1 MEFNPDE
8 MEPFN
13 FYESEAD
20 SSTADKKDESADLPP
35 LVGSEFLDL
44 PDLEEH
50 IVDLQ
55 QLIEKSSSVKES
67 PPEPAAPAVEDN
79 SKIYQDLLAQVIAS
93 SQLEQAASSDVVQ
106 MPAASL
112 DVPSTTPDA
121 ANTTNIIT
129 IGNHALDLTALNA
142 AEILSA
148 LAGNNDKEAKIED
161 DQASCSSYSSSNLKA
176 EPPSKSRRRQYAKG
190 TEEYKQRR
198 EKNNIA
204 VRKSRDKTKR
214 QQAETQQKVKEL
226 SDENDRLQ
234 KKVDLLSKELS
245 VLKGLFSNIGAVLPD
260 SLKDYFTSK

>member
-1 MEFNPDE
+1 MEFKPEE

-13 FYESEAD
+13 FYDSEAD
-20 SSTADKKDESADLPP
+20 SSTADKKDESAQLPP

-50 IVDLQ
+50 SVDLQ
-55 QLIEKSSSVKES
+55 LLIERSGLVKES
-67 PPEPAAPAVEDN
+67 PPEAEPVTTPVEDN
-79 SKIYQDLLAQVIAS
+79 TKLYQDLLAQVIAS
-93 SQLEQAASSDVVQ
+93 SQLEQADVVQ
-106 MPAASL
+106 MPSAS
-112 DVPSTTPDA
+112 VEAPSTT
-121 ANTTNIIT
+121 NIVT
-129 IGNHALDLTALNA
+129 IGNHALDLSAIDA

-148 LAGNNDKEAKIED
+148 LAGNNEKEVKIDD

-176 EPPSKSRRRQYAKG
+176 EAPSKSRRRQYAKG

-204 VRKSRDKTKR
+204 VRKSRDKTKK

-260 SLKDYFTSK
+260 SLKDYFTQK